1 VAMLSWM
8 LRYFRGL
15 HRRHGLQSKWI
26 NGVHW
31 AWLRKTI
38 CFFCLFCFKGSSDEI
53 RICKC

>member
-38 CFFCLFCFKGSSDEI
+38 WFVFILFQRVECWNSNM
-53 RICKC
+53 